1 MRWFEKVRMLLRI
14 LFRRGDANARL
25 DDEMQ
30 FHLEQQIAEN
40 VTRGLSPSEAHFA
53 ALRAF
58 GNPTLIRE
66 EAISYWSWTWLE
78 KFARDVRYGARTLTR
93 SPGFALV
100 AILVIALGIG
110 ATTSL
115 FTIVHAVLLAPLPF
129 RDPDKLVMVYEHFR
143 ESLGGDGF
151 NVVSPADFR
160 DWREK
165 THGFQDM
172 GAWRWYGFDLTGE
185 HSELPEVVEAA
196 AGSWNL
202 FSVLGIQPA
211 LGRTFAP
218 EEDVPE
224 GRHVV
229 LLTWSLFQRRFGGDA
244 SVLGRQIRLDSTP
257 YVIIGVLPRW
267 FTYPDSS
274 VQLWVPYASTFTAK
288 DFDAHAYHQSHVI
301 ARLKPGVSAAVAT
314 DEVSALQYQIHLA
327 NPTKPVAEEVRYR
340 PILEDVVRDVKTP
353 LIVLLC
359 AVACM
364 LLIACLNVS
373 NLLVAR
379 GAARRK
385 EVAVRSA
392 LGGGRLTLIREQLTE
407 SLLIC
412 LSGGTIGVL
421 LSIQATQWLASQWH
435 DLPRA
440 DAIHVDALVFAF
452 ALGLVLLTALLA
464 GLIPAIS
471 STGKGVFAA
480 LQEGSRSLGGSTSR
494 AVLRKTLLTA
504 EIALT
509 VTLLVSAGLLFKS
522 FVRLRTADL
531 GCAMDHVLTMKY
543 GLPEKQYDTREKIIA
558 FHESLLER
566 VRGLPGVRS
575 AALVSTAP
583 GDGYEG
589 DDVFTIPERPTSSF
603 QLQYDALYRTVD
615 PNYFTTMRIPL
626 LRGRF
631 FSDQERLTRDHYVVI
646 SKKFADQFFSGDNP
660 VGKHISDVRIGAAQ
674 PYEIIGVV
682 GDTLWDVTKPTKA
695 TMYFPILSGIPDQA
709 SEATIVVRT
718 TEDPLA
724 LSIPIQQQIAA
735 LDPALPVYDILTIDQ
750 IVGKTTASQS
760 FSATLV
766 LAFAALSLLL
776 AAIGLYGVLSYLV
789 TQRVREIG
797 IRIALGAQRSQVL
810 QMVLLDGLR
819 PVFIGLLIGLA
830 GGAVAGALIRSILYG
845 TSPLDPFVL
854 VVMVGCL
861 LLTAAASCA
870 LPAVRAATMDPMLA
884 LRNE

>member
-1 MRWFEKVRMLLRI
+1 
-14 LFRRGDANARL
+14 
-25 DDEMQ
+25 
-30 FHLEQQIAEN
+30 
-40 VTRGLSPSEAHFA
+40 
-53 ALRAF
+53 
-58 GNPTLIRE
+58 
-66 EAISYWSWTWLE
+66 
-78 KFARDVRYGARTLTR
+78 
-93 SPGFALV
+93 
-100 AILVIALGIG
+100 
-110 ATTSL
+110 
-115 FTIVHAVLLAPLPF
+115 
-129 RDPDKLVMVYEHFR
+129 
-143 ESLGGDGF
+143 
-151 NVVSPADFR
+151 
-160 DWREK
+160 
-165 THGFQDM
+165 
-172 GAWRWYGFDLTGE
+172 
-185 HSELPEVVEAA
+185 
-196 AGSWNL
+196 
-202 FSVLGIQPA
+202 
-211 LGRTFAP
+211 
-218 EEDVPE
+218 
-224 GRHVV
+224 
-229 LLTWSLFQRRFGGDA
+229 
-244 SVLGRQIRLDSTP
+244 
-257 YVIIGVLPRW
+257 
-267 FTYPDSS
+267 
-274 VQLWVPYASTFTAK
+274 
-288 DFDAHAYHQSHVI
+288 
-301 ARLKPGVSAAVAT
+301 
-314 DEVSALQYQIHLA
+314 
-327 NPTKPVAEEVRYR
+327 
-340 PILEDVVRDVKTP
+340 
-353 LIVLLC
+353 
-359 AVACM
+359 
-364 LLIACLNVS
+364 
-373 NLLVAR
+373 
-379 GAARRK
+379 
-385 EVAVRSA
+385 
-392 LGGGRLTLIREQLTE
+392 
-407 SLLIC
+407 
-412 LSGGTIGVL
+412 
-421 LSIQATQWLASQWH
+421 
-435 DLPRA
+435 
-440 DAIHVDALVFAF
+440 
-452 ALGLVLLTALLA
+452 
-464 GLIPAIS
+464 
-471 STGKGVFAA
+471 
-480 LQEGSRSLGGSTSR
+480 
-494 AVLRKTLLTA
+494 
-504 EIALT
+504 
-509 VTLLVSAGLLFKS
+509 LVSAGLLFKS
-522 FVRLRTADL
+522 FLRLRTADL

-845 TSPLDPFVL
+845 TSPLDPFVF
-854 VVMVGCL
+854 VAMVGCL